1 MADGLSCYFPLD
13 EKNKYSL
20 KGQVIYTRNGF
31 YKVTKIFPCFNILNS
46 CEVSLDVLH
55 PTGFD
60 AESNSHKNLVK
71 IAT

>member
-13 EKNKYSL
+13 ERNKYSL

-46 CEVSLDVLH
+46 C
-55 PTGFD
+55 
-60 AESNSHKNLVK
+60 
-71 IAT
+71 